1 MRLDKYI
8 CCALNITRSEA
19 SVFLKKNEVIV
30 NNKRM
35 VKKDFKISEEN
46 DEILIN
52 GIKSTYRRFVYYML
66 NNPQNVV
73 SATADNF
80 DKTVVELIDTQYEIF
95 PIGRLDK
102 DSVGLLILTNDGAT
116 AHYLTNPNHHIEKEY
131 EVVVD
136 VILDDKELYE
146 FQEGVL
152 IRDGNNNEYLT
163 KRAKINYLSA
173 NTYRVIINEGK
184 FHQIKRMFQY
194 FGKKVISL
202 KRIRMGKINLDPLL
216 KAGESRLLTD
226 EEINILKKNNCQV
239 KMLDK
244 HY

>member
-30 NNKRM
+30 NNKRI

-66 NNPQNVV
+66 NKPQNVV
-73 SATADNF
+73 SATVDNF

-131 EVVVD
+131 EVIVD
-136 VILDDKELYE
+136 TELNDKELCE

-152 IRDGNNNEYLT
+152 ILDGNNNEYLT
-163 KRAKINYLSA
+163 KKARIKYLNA

-194 FGKKVISL
+194 FGKKVLSL

-216 KAGESRLLTD
+216 KSGESRLLSD
-226 EEINILKKNNCQV
+226 DEINILKKIKV
-239 KMLDK
+239 SSKST
-244 HY
+244 